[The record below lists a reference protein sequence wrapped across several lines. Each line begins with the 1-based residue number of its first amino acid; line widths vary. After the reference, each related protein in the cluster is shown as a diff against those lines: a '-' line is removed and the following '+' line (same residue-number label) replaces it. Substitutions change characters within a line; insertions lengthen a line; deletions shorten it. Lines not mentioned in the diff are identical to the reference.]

1 MAKLIRCK
9 VTDEYVQG
17 AGVVIGAAGS
27 HNDVTIELAFSE
39 IWEDTTKQVVWHNAL
54 GQNPTIILL
63 TLDMRTEEGSYLVS
77 VPFEAK
83 EIEGDCSMTVKGA
96 KTDGEVE
103 TFATLTTTAYFRVLP
118 SAWDANA
125 EESEDLTPSQA
136 VLIQNQLDTL
146 IPKIDIAVGAVNA
159 ANEAIAAKDLAVTA
173 AGSAQAS
180 ADAAAASAEN
190 AARSAENVYSYVN
203 RAESAADTAESA
215 AGTAVAS
222 AGSAEASAALASD
235 RANAAAN
242 SASVATSEANSAK
255 TSASQASTSAQN
267 ADAAKSAAVSAQQVA
282 QASATAASAAQ
293 EAAEKARDEAQSIVG
308 GDYLPLSGGTMTGP
322 LALAGDPVIAM
333 QATTKQYVDSRTH
346 TYTVTVT
353 TDWLEGD
360 DGGYTQSV
368 DVNGVLATD
377 NPIADIV
384 MGEDA
389 EANELYA
396 TAWGCINR
404 IVTDD
409 DIVFLYANGDAP
421 ATAFTMQLKVV
432 R

>member
-125 EESEDLTPSQA
+125 EKSEDLTPSQA
-136 VLIQNQLDTL
+136 VSIQNQIDVLLD
-146 IPKIDIAVGAVNA
+146 KIEKAVEAGDA
-159 ANEAIAAKDLAVTA
+159 ADEAIAAKNAAVTA
-173 AGSAQAS
+173 AGNAHAS
-180 ADAAAASAEN
+180 ANGAE
-190 AARSAENVYSYVN
+190 E
-203 RAESAADTAESA
+203 
-215 AGTAVAS
+215 
-222 AGSAEASAALASD
+222 
-235 RANAAAN
+235 
-242 SASVATSEANSAK
+242 
-255 TSASQASTSAQN
+255 
-267 ADAAKSAAVSAQQVA
+267 
-282 QASATAASAAQ
+282 SATAAYAAQ
-293 EAAEKARDEAQSIVG
+293 KAAEKARDEAQSIVG
-308 GDYLPLSGGTMTGP
+308 GDYIPNGGAQVEGDYELTGNLYSSGQISAQGLISSDSGIATGGDIVAERDVHAGLYYVGGNLLTETITM
-322 LALAGDPVIAM
+322 
-333 QATTKQYVDSRTH
+333 
-346 TYTVTVT
+346 TVT
-353 TDWLEGD
+353 TDWLAD
-360 DGGYTQSV
+360 
-368 DVNGVLATD
+368 DVNGGYLQMVELDGILATD
-377 NPIADIV
+377 NPIADVV
-384 MGEDA
+384 MGDDVA
-389 EANELYA
+389 ANELYA
-396 TAWGCINR
+396 KAWSCITR
-404 IVTDD
+404 IFTEDDMVT
-409 DIVFLYANGDAP
+409 LYANKEAP
-421 ATAFTMQLKVV
+421 TTAFTVQLKVV